1 MSSKATKYNTFV
13 NEGEQEEHPQEVE
26 TIELEISSCPEVDP
40 KSVEPPKLANKES
53 EGVSPYFLIPILIFL
68 GMIEGAAFQTSGM
81 SAPYAIRGQ
90 MTFQIWIVLKMFL
103 AAVGTSM
110 LAQCCMYW
118 YDAERFQKS
127 RKYLKVMAGLPRVII
142 GSSLLGIGMSLA
154 GSGPTMTPSQMGG
167 RCIDAI
173 ITFGGMLAGGLI
185 FGVIEPHVLRT
196 DVSCKADQKP
206 TLDGMFPSFGYPVFA
221 LPMGIAMIGGA
232 IALEFIFPQ
241 SEDAIKLNVG
251 MTPKLFPTVAG
262 AVVGIMQIPLRFLVG
277 SGQGGS
283 TSVMNLWATLTLGK
297 VSGRFRIENI
307 KQAAQFIYVY
317 IGTLSGALI
326 CSYAI
331 PDYKPAEGVGWWQSL
346 VGGFLTIFGARIAS
360 GCTCGNGVTGVSE
373 LNIQSFIGAA
383 CIFGAGIASGYVFQA
398 ISI

>member
-1 MSSKATKYNTFV
+1 
-13 NEGEQEEHPQEVE
+13 
-26 TIELEISSCPEVDP
+26 
-40 KSVEPPKLANKES
+40 
-53 EGVSPYFLIPILIFL
+53 
-68 GMIEGAAFQTSGM
+68 
-81 SAPYAIRGQ
+81 
-90 MTFQIWIVLKMFL
+90 
-103 AAVGTSM
+103 
-110 LAQCCMYW
+110 
-118 YDAERFQKS
+118 
-127 RKYLKVMAGLPRVII
+127 
-142 GSSLLGIGMSLA
+142 
-154 GSGPTMTPSQMGG
+154 
-167 RCIDAI
+167 
-173 ITFGGMLAGGLI
+173 
-185 FGVIEPHVLRT
+185 
-196 DVSCKADQKP
+196 
-206 TLDGMFPSFGYPVFA
+206 
-221 LPMGIAMIGGA
+221 
-232 IALEFIFPQ
+232 
-241 SEDAIKLNVG
+241 

-398 ISI
+398 INI